1 MGMLAH
7 PPKTFA
13 SVSGLRSLRPRGDT
27 KGTRLPTS
35 RGSEQTSSALQTNP
49 LLAKGTTMSEQKIS
63 FMASLDAWSDKS
75 IIEPLADAY
84 LNGPEEVI
92 INAQEYARKA
102 IRTKVLESYRN
113 GQAAGPRKA
122 FNLR

>member
-1 MGMLAH
+1 
-7 PPKTFA
+7 
-13 SVSGLRSLRPRGDT
+13 
-27 KGTRLPTS
+27 
-35 RGSEQTSSALQTNP
+35 
-49 LLAKGTTMSEQKIS
+49 MSEQKPS
-63 FMASLDAWSDKS
+63 FMATLDAWSDKS

-122 FNLR
+122 FNRR

>member
-1 MGMLAH
+1 VSKPAAH
-7 PPKTFA
+7 
-13 SVSGLRSLRPRGDT
+13 SQLY
-27 KGTRLPTS
+27 
-35 RGSEQTSSALQTNP
+35 N
-49 LLAKGTTMSEQKIS
+49 LLAKGTSMSEQKVS

-102 IRTKVLESYRN
+102 IRAKVLESYRN
-113 GQAAGPRKA
+113 GQSAGPRKTSK
-122 FNLR
+122 R

>member
-1 MGMLAH
+1 VSKPAAH
-7 PPKTFA
+7 CTIY
-13 SVSGLRSLRPRGDT
+13 
-27 KGTRLPTS
+27 
-35 RGSEQTSSALQTNP
+35 Q
-49 LLAKGTTMSEQKIS
+49 LLAKGTNMSEQKIS

-75 IIEPLADAY
+75 VIEPLADAY

-102 IRTKVLESYRN
+102 IRAKVLESYRN

-122 FNLR
+122 YKR